1 MAVIPL
7 AQVQILYNQGG
18 TDLVALFAL
27 RDVQTGDTIDL
38 STTGVSPP
46 FTFIR
51 KAIVMSFT
59 ANLAAIANAVGTV
72 VTMPNGLPANSSTY
86 LFVGG
91 C

>member
-1 MAVIPL
+1 MAIIPT
-7 AQVQILYNQGG
+7 AQVQTLYNQGG
-18 TDLVALFAL
+18 TDLVALIAL
-27 RDVQTGDTIDL
+27 RDVQTGDTVDI
-38 STTGVSPP
+38 SAIGISPP

-59 ANLAAIANAVGTV
+59 ANLAAIATVAGTV

>member
-1 MAVIPL
+1 MAIIPP

-27 RDVQTGDTIDL
+27 RDIQTGDTIDL
-38 STTGVSPP
+38 TSSGISPP
-46 FTFIR
+46 FTFVR
-51 KAIVMSFT
+51 KAIIMSFT
-59 ANLAAIANAVGTV
+59 ANLAALANAVGTV
-72 VTMPNGLPANSSTY
+72 VTMPSGLPANSSAY

>member
-1 MAVIPL
+1 MAVIPP
-7 AQVQILYNQGG
+7 AQVQVLYNQGG

-38 STTGVSPP
+38 GSTGVSPA
-46 FTFIR
+46 FTFVR

-59 ANLAAIANAVGTV
+59 ANLAALASAAGTV
-72 VTMPNGLPANSSTY
+72 VTMPSGLPVNSSTY